1 MLENRSRS
9 SAGAGPGRIVVALL
23 LAVAVAFAVRTVLNR
38 RASQAA
44 STADLSFDAGAARH
58 IDAGLAAGADPAVAL
73 AQSILTDATIAGL
86 SKPAYLSSNGM
97 ANRIGEF
104 RSRLELTQPSAGT
117 LRVGFRDPDPVKAA
131 ETANTVAKTL
141 AAWTPGAAKTGAAA
155 APSAPA
161 ATAAGALEGTSAPP
175 PAAPTTERAVPPPAK
190 VAGNGGEA
198 NHGLSDALGQLGAEL
213 SATNRKLEGGGSAG
227 RTRAGRHSGGYGSH
241 EEASYSQSKQQQMLK
256 SEVRTA
262 EKRLDDLRAQYANR
276 GGGDRQAKAGETGV
290 KERLAEIQGALTA
303 VWPGRGATRNTHGFY
318 SAGTS
323 ASQIRQERAA
333 LVEAIDVVER
343 QRQAIRK
350 EEDAAAASSDA
361 GSEAAAAP
369 SPAAAPSAAAAPA
382 SSAVSEPGAASGP
395 AASAPGSTPNAST
408 QPGPLPGAEGSSA
421 ASGQPRPLTMA
432 RAAGAA
438 PPVSWLPAAGAGSL
452 FGLLSLGI
460 AAWRNRP
467 VEYAEAEE
475 EETPS
480 RSGYRL
486 ITPEGAVPVAAAE
499 PSAAGLDY
507 FGSGVGNGGGAGAG
521 SSRRASFS
529 YEPPPAEGAA
539 PGPARPVEPARPG
552 EEVASGGAESL
563 EASRE
568 PGAVMTELSPPGEF
582 RESQQTSP
590 ARVDNATGSAEMDD
604 GWTHLIQKAI
614 SETDIAKRFEKAG
627 DEGGEAGGQR
637 SNFSDRRAG

>member
-23 LAVAVAFAVRTVLNR
+23 LACAVAFAVHTVLNR

-44 STADLSFDAGAARH
+44 STAELSFDAGAARQV
-58 IDAGLAAGADPAVAL
+58 DAGLAAGADPAVAL
-73 AQSILTDATIAGL
+73 AQSILTDGTIAGL
-86 SKPAYLSSNGM
+86 SKQAYLSSNGM

-131 ETANTVAKTL
+131 ETANTVAKAL
-141 AAWTPGAAKTGAAA
+141 AAWTPGAVLAGAA
-155 APSAPA
+155 APSSQPAA
-161 ATAAGALEGTSAPP
+161 ATAPGALEGTSAPP
-175 PAAPTTERAVPPPAK
+175 PTAPAPERAVPPPAK
-190 VAGNGGEA
+190 VARNGGIA

-227 RTRAGRHSGGYGSH
+227 RASAGHPSGGYGSH
-241 EEASYSQSKQQQMLK
+241 EEASYSQSRQQQMLK

-262 EKRLDDLRAQYANR
+262 EKKLDDLRAQYANQSAP
-276 GGGDRQAKAGETGV
+276 GGDRQAGV
-290 KERLAEIQGALTA
+290 KERLAAIQGALTA
-303 VWPGRGATRNTHGFY
+303 VWPGRGATRNAHGFY

-333 LVEAIDVVER
+333 LVEAIGVVGR
-343 QRQAIRK
+343 QVQAIRK
-350 EEDAAAASSDA
+350 EEDAAATSDVE
-361 GSEAAAAP
+361 SEGAAAAAAP
-369 SPAAAPSAAAAPA
+369 APSPAPSAAASPA
-382 SSAVSEPGAASGP
+382 SSAGSEPGAGSEP
-395 AASAPGSTPNAST
+395 AASAPGSTPNAT
-408 QPGPLPGAEGSSA
+408 PNPAPQPAPLPAAAGSSA

-438 PPVSWLPAAGAGSL
+438 PPVSWLPAVGAGLL

-475 EETPS
+475 EVTPT

-486 ITPEGAVPVAAAE
+486 ITPDRPAAAESVAAATMTDFE
-499 PSAAGLDY
+499 Y
-507 FGSGVGNGGGAGAG
+507 FGSGGGAG

-529 YEPPPAEGAA
+529 YEPPPVEGAA
-539 PGPARPVEPARPG
+539 PEPGRPVEESTSA
-552 EEVASGGAESL
+552 GAESF
-563 EASRE
+563 EASHE
-568 PGAVMTELSPPGEF
+568 PGAVVMELSPPGELH
-582 RESQQTSP
+582 ESQETSP
-590 ARVDNATGSAEMDD
+590 AKVDNATGSAEKDD
-604 GWTHLIQKAI
+604 GWTNLIQKAI
-614 SETDIAKRFEKAG
+614 LETDIAKRFEKAG

-637 SNFSDRRAG
+637 SNFTGRKAG